1 MSAKDKNHMT
11 ISRDAEKAVDEIQHP
26 FMRKTLPKVSIEG
39 AYFNMI
45 KAIYGKPTANIM
57 LSGER

>member
-26 FMRKTLPKVSIEG
+26 FMRKTLSKLGVDG
-39 AYFNMI
+39 NFHNMI
-45 KAIYGKPTANIM
+45 NSIYIKH
-57 LSGER
+57 S